1 MLLEGGPREYIH
13 TLARCKSK
21 LDIKR
26 IVPGHGPIGKPE
38 EIDHLINYLWWLL
51 REVDEAIRLGLTRD
65 AAIEAITLPKRFL
78 IPRFS
83 PASRVNPLI
92 QNFHRLNVMATYQ
105 ALSNER
111 GDPSSIDRA
120 A

>member
-1 MLLEGGPREYIH
+1 M
-13 TLARCKSK
+13 
-21 LDIKR
+21 
-26 IVPGHGPIGKPE
+26 GKPE
-38 EIDHLINYLWWLL
+38 AILNLINYLWWLF

-65 AAIEAITLPKRFL
+65 AATEAITLPKRFL
-78 IPRFS
+78 ISRFS
-83 PASRVNPLI
+83 PASRVSPLI

-111 GDPSSIDRA
+111 GEQSKIHRA

>member
-1 MLLEGGPREYIH
+1 M
-13 TLARCKSK
+13 
-21 LDIKR
+21 
-26 IVPGHGPIGKPE
+26 GKPVA
-38 EIDHLINYLWWLL
+38 IDLLISYLWWLL

-65 AAIEAITLPKRFL
+65 AAIEVITLPKRFL
-78 IPRFS
+78 ISRFS

-105 ALSNER
+105 ALLNER
-111 GDPSSIDRA
+111 GGPSKISKA

>member
-1 MLLEGGPREYIH
+1 M
-13 TLARCKSK
+13 
-21 LDIKR
+21 
-26 IVPGHGPIGKPE
+26 GKPE
-38 EIDHLINYLWWLL
+38 AIDNLVNYLWWLW
-51 REVDEAIRLGLTRD
+51 REVDEALRLGLTRD

-78 IPRFS
+78 ISRFS

-111 GDPSSIDRA
+111 ADSSKIARA